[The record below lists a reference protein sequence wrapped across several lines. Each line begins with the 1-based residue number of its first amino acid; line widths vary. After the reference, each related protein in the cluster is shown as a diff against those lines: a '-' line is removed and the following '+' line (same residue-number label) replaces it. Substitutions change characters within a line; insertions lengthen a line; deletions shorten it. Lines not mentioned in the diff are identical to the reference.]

1 MLKNTV
7 KASGITHLTDAR
19 YFAAWDVGYLGFPLG
34 QGGISNAEFLA
45 MREWITGPKL
55 VGELSLPDIVPE
67 GLAQLKLTT
76 LQGSELFSVEAL
88 RELREI
94 NISTLMVELVVQGYH
109 SVEDV
114 DLFCRERSE
123 VVDQFLLNFTKGGIM
138 WSDIEAGDP
147 LRIDA
152 LRVLTQQYPI
162 LLEIDG
168 LPPTEIQQLLP
179 ALKGFSVRGSAEEKV
194 GYKDFDVVD
203 DFF

>member
-1 MLKNTV
+1 
-7 KASGITHLTDAR
+7 
-19 YFAAWDVGYLGFPLG
+19 
-34 QGGISNAEFLA
+34 
-45 MREWITGPKL
+45 
-55 VGELSLPDIVPE
+55 
-67 GLAQLKLTT
+67 
-76 LQGSELFSVEAL
+76 
-88 RELREI
+88 
-94 NISTLMVELVVQGYH
+94 LMVELVVQGYH

-203 DFF
+203 DFFEDLEAEE